1 MSSKKVKVLFAQVI
15 ADFGPAIARVAASF
29 EANPAIREELIQD
42 IGLAIWSSIESFSG
56 SGTLKGFVLRI
67 AHNKS
72 VDHVA
77 KEAFRNKVTHSE
89 NDDKNA
95 STEKNDS
102 MATPYNS
109 SPEIA
114 TALTQQQAKLFSAIR
129 QLSLPLKEVITL
141 LLEDMS
147 YTEIA
152 VLLDISVSNV
162 GVRVNRAKSLLKET
176 L

>member
-1 MSSKKVKVLFAQVI
+1 
-15 ADFGPAIARVAASF
+15 
-29 EANPAIREELIQD
+29 
-42 IGLAIWSSIESFSG
+42 
-56 SGTLKGFVLRI
+56 
-67 AHNKS
+67 
-72 VDHVA
+72 
-77 KEAFRNKVTHSE
+77 
-89 NDDKNA
+89 
-95 STEKNDS
+95 

-152 VLLDISVSNV
+152 ALLDISVSNV

>member
-1 MSSKKVKVLFAQVI
+1 MSSKKTKVLFEQVI
-15 ADFGPAIARVAASF
+15 TEFGPAIARVAASF
-29 EANPAIREELIQD
+29 EANPSIREELIQE
-42 IGLAIWSSIESFSG
+42 IGLAIWSSIERFAGTG
-56 SGTLKGFVLRI
+56 SLKGFVLRI

-89 NDDKNA
+89 NEDIPD
-95 STEKNDS
+95 
-102 MATPYNS
+102 NS
-109 SPEIA
+109 SPEIDLA
-114 TALTQQQAKLFSAIR
+114 FTQHQARLFSAIR
-129 QLSLPLKEVITL
+129 NLSLPLKEVVTL

-152 VLLDISVSNV
+152 NLLEISVSNV
-162 GVRVNRAKSLLKET
+162 GVRANRAKSLLKEA

>member
-1 MSSKKVKVLFAQVI
+1 MGSKEVKVLFAQVI

-72 VDHVA
+72 VDHLA

-89 NDDKNA
+89 NDEKNA
-95 STEKNDS
+95 STEK
-102 MATPYNS
+102 MTVRQRRITPH
-109 SPEIA
+109 
-114 TALTQQQAKLFSAIR
+114 
-129 QLSLPLKEVITL
+129 LK
-141 LLEDMS
+141 
-147 YTEIA
+147 
-152 VLLDISVSNV
+152 
-162 GVRVNRAKSLLKET
+162 
-176 L
+176 